1 MSKKL
6 EDLFENFMISEG
18 RAPGKPSIK
27 RYKRPDG
34 TTALKSLNKWGKRKD
49 WRDTEGGLAKA
60 KEHAGVD
67 EITEETGP
75 SYEEELPQI
84 LKDIRGKRKSHSD
97 MRREYGSNWKRLTNA
112 TSAEHGSDYNRSHLL
127 AVGQKHMEEM
137 NENFMDGKGPGKPG
151 DSARHGLKG
160 KSASEL
166 RSIRSSESASP
177 RKKQLAH
184 WLLNMHHNKSVD
196 EGLKDPEDNPCW
208 KGYEPV
214 GTKKKNGKTVPNC
227 VPVSEEVPCA
237 EPISN
242 DPNDPTSRLIGTD
255 SIVKVYKK
263 ATPGQENA
271 KLDESER
278 YNRVYQRA
286 SAIIDEGV
294 IEKGIAFGK
303 WIADKA
309 GGVLRRG
316 AKAAPPRPAA
326 PKAQGRLSRVAG
338 RTVDIGSAAWSG
350 ADLISKG
357 AQDVRQRS
365 AAGATPNETRG
376 AVYPALAGGVAG
388 MYGGYKASQR
398 IRNPIARVVAGTGAP
413 IIGANIGYWGG
424 EKVGA
429 MDQPQRK
436 VQESTDLNESYELA
450 FDYQG
455 KPQLAPTAGELRMQA
470 KGAFAH
476 HTDVQNVMDVKAI
489 KESIQKQFE
498 LTVLE
503 EDTDELASKCD
514 VLMDMVEHA
523 LDTIAAIKESTVEKD
538 AWAEAQILKLESYI
552 LSVSKY
558 IDNILGEDSVP
569 VIRRSYMRTDPRT
582 GERKRVR
589 GRTYKRRRD
598 FKDDEDD
605 EQDLPKGPLSV

>member
-6 EDLFENFMISEG
+6 EQLFENFMISEG
-18 RAPGKPSIK
+18 RAPGTPSIK

-60 KEHAGVD
+60 REHAGVD
-67 EITEETGP
+67 EVT
-75 SYEEELPQI
+75 
-84 LKDIRGKRKSHSD
+84 
-97 MRREYGSNWKRLTNA
+97 
-112 TSAEHGSDYNRSHLL
+112 
-127 AVGQKHMEEM
+127 
-137 NENFMDGKGPGKPG
+137 
-151 DSARHGLKG
+151 
-160 KSASEL
+160 
-166 RSIRSSESASP
+166 
-177 RKKQLAH
+177 
-184 WLLNMHHNKSVD
+184 

-237 EPISN
+237 EPISS

-263 ATPGQENA
+263 ATPGQDVVQENVL
-271 KLDESER
+271 KGI
-278 YNRVYQRA
+278 YNLYQKTK
-286 SAIIDEGV
+286 GV
-294 IEKGIAFGK
+294 ISQGASRLSRS
-303 WIADKA
+303 ADKGSA
-309 GGVLRRG
+309 PNVVRPNFQ
-316 AKAAPPRPAA
+316 AKPRQVTPPPARPKDNVIPMQRPAA
-326 PKAQGRLSRVAG
+326 PKPSAPTPAATPAKPSLVRRAANATGKAAGTVAG
-338 RTVDIGSAAWSG
+338 LAIAGSDVGDKRFKEGKSYTRSMGEVGAAT
-350 ADLISKG
+350 
-357 AQDVRQRS
+357 
-365 AAGATPNETRG
+365 AAGAGAAALLARRRG
-376 AVYPALAGGVAG
+376 LIAKGLAAGG
-388 MYGGYKASQR
+388 GYL
-398 IRNPIARVVAGTGAP
+398 GADALM
-413 IIGANIGYWGG
+413 GATLP
-424 EKVGA
+424 
-429 MDQPQRK
+429 QPAK
-436 VQESTDLNESYELA
+436 PMNESFEMA

-476 HTDVQNVMDVKAI
+476 HTDVQNVMDVKDI

-503 EDTDELASKCD
+503 EDTEQLASKCE

-523 LDTIAAIKESTVEKD
+523 LDTIATIKESTVERD

-598 FKDDEDD
+598 FADDEDD
-605 EQDLPKGPLSV
+605 KQDMPKGPLSV